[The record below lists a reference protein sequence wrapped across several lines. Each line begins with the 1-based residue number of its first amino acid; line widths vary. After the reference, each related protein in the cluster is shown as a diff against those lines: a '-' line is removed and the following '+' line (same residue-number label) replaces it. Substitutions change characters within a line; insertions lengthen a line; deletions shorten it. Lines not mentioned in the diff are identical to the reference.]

1 MRHFAISIQLF
12 NKQINMRKRLKIF
25 LQLYD
30 GVWSVPLAFLS
41 FWFLGVSL
49 ASLGMATGV
58 YDISFIQP
66 LLLAAAIVI
75 GASNIAIGGLF
86 FTFRGLYRFLY
97 GQRNPDGEFVNFS
110 KIKWKSL
117 LPWHQFIVSLSV
129 FFFFFW
135 AVIIVYLKLV

>member
-1 MRHFAISIQLF
+1 MKR
-12 NKQINMRKRLKIF
+12 RLKIY

-30 GVWSVPLAFLS
+30 GVWSVPLAFLG
-41 FWFLGVSL
+41 FWFLGIMLSL
-49 ASLGMATGV
+49 MGTATGV

-75 GASNIAIGGLF
+75 GAANIALGGLY
-86 FTFRGLYRFLY
+86 FTFRGFYRFLY
-97 GQRNPDGEFVNFS
+97 GQVKPDTGEFLNFS
-110 KIKWKSL
+110 KINWKKL
-117 LPWHQFIVSLSV
+117 LPWQQFAISLSV